1 MTRHVVPVAL
11 ALLLAGCAAT
21 TRSDLP
27 EPPRAPLELRQV
39 QTRTFETPDTRLVLK
54 AALNVLQDQGFV
66 IQQAE
71 FDLGLVTAVTEWR
84 SGQRSQ
90 GLRIFKWV
98 AALPTYGAS
107 LLLPT
112 GHDEFSA
119 VEAVV
124 NVNPEAE
131 RTRVRISMV
140 AKVRDDKG
148 AVRRVTPVDDPAA
161 YQRLL
166 AGLDKAVYLQKEGL

>member
-1 MTRHVVPVAL
+1 MTRHSLPVAL
-11 ALLLAGCAAT
+11 ALLLAACAAT
-21 TRSDLP
+21 TRSERP
-27 EPPRAPLELRQV
+27 GAPQAPLELRQV
-39 QTRTFETPDTRLVLK
+39 QTRTFDTPDARLVLK

-71 FDLGLVTAVTEWR
+71 FELGIVTAVTEWR

-90 GLRIFKWV
+90 ALRVLKWV

-112 GHDEFSA
+112 GRDEFSV

-124 NVNPEAE
+124 NVNSDAE

-148 AVRRVTPVDDPAA
+148 AIRSVSPVDDPLA
-161 YQRLL
+161 YQRIL

>member
-1 MTRHVVPVAL
+1 MARHAILVAL
-11 ALLLAGCAAT
+11 ALAASACAAT
-21 TRSDLP
+21 TRSELP
-27 EPPRAPLELRQV
+27 EPPRAALELRQV
-39 QTRTFETPDTRLVLK
+39 QSRTFDTPDARLVLK

-71 FDLGLVTAVTEWR
+71 FELGVVTAVSEWR
-84 SGQRSQ
+84 SGQRNQ
-90 GLRIFKWV
+90 GLRILKWV
-98 AALPTYGAS
+98 AAIPTYGAS
-107 LLLPT
+107 LLLPS

-131 RTRVRISMV
+131 RTRVRVSMV

-148 AVRRVTPVDDPAA
+148 AIRRVTPVEDPLA
-161 YQRLL
+161 YQRIL